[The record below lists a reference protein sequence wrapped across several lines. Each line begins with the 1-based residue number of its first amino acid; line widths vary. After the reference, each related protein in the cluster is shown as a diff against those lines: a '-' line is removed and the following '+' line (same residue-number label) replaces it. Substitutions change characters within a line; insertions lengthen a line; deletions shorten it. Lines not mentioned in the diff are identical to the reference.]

1 MRRADLQDLLCVLR
15 TGTKSHPVWS
25 EHSLNQ
31 SIADQEDR
39 GLGAGGG
46 DGRFDPGSLFRR
58 RAEKSYFRDRAP
70 LSNLDGIVIMD
81 FKVTEQYESTI
92 SLIAP

>member
-1 MRRADLQDLLCVLR
+1 MGGGGETEGLTRALF
-15 TGTKSHPVWS
+15 
-25 EHSLNQ
+25 
-31 SIADQEDR
+31 
-39 GLGAGGG
+39 LGAG
-46 DGRFDPGSLFRR
+46 
-58 RAEKSYFRDRAP
+58 AEKSYFRDRAP

>member
-1 MRRADLQDLLCVLR
+1 MRRADLQDLLCV
-15 TGTKSHPVWS
+15 SHPVWS

-31 SIADQEDR
+31 SIVDQDDQ
-39 GLGAGGG
+39 GWGN
-46 DGRFDPGSLFRR
+46 GRFDPGTLFRR

-92 SLIAP
+92 SLIAS

>member
-39 GLGAGGG
+39 GLGGGG
-46 DGRFDPGSLFRR
+46 GPEG
-58 RAEKSYFRDRAP
+58 YFRDRAP

-92 SLIAP
+92 SLIA

>member
-1 MRRADLQDLLCVLR
+1 M
-15 TGTKSHPVWS
+15 
-25 EHSLNQ
+25 
-31 SIADQEDR
+31 
-39 GLGAGGG
+39 GGG
-46 DGRFDPGSLFRR
+46 GGEGRFAPGTLFRR

-70 LSNLDGIVIMD
+70 LSNLDFSQSGIVIMD

>member
-1 MRRADLQDLLCVLR
+1 MDR
-15 TGTKSHPVWS
+15 
-25 EHSLNQ
+25 
-31 SIADQEDR
+31 EDR
-39 GLGAGGG
+39 GLGGGG
-46 DGRFDPGSLFRR
+46 NGRFDPGSLFRR

-92 SLIAP
+92 SLIAS